1 MENGRIAL
9 HLIKLKIKK
18 IRIQRTKILKK
29 LFQET
34 KSRWSVFFFF
44 ERSAKYRN
52 FGNIGTE
59 AKVKL
64 FLNFP
69 LKFDKSTE
77 EKRKQDGKD
86 VPKYVLGGE
95 EWWKRQAGNNE
106 GKKWEKRR
114 REGK

>member
-1 MENGRIAL
+1 MVR
-9 HLIKLKIKK
+9 
-18 IRIQRTKILKK
+18 
-29 LFQET
+29 
-34 KSRWSVFFFF
+34 FFFF

-95 EWWKRQAGNNE
+95 EW
-106 GKKWEKRR
+106 
-114 REGK
+114 